1 MTKTKTDRR
10 LTPVD
15 QQLDPEVLAF
25 RQQFDDRSSL
35 DQLVREGA
43 RKMLQEAINAEVD
56 AFIDQHRDRQD
67 DQLSRKDHIRHRRT
81 ILQRRNHAGR
91 NRRLTQ

>member
-1 MTKTKTDRR
+1 MLQHFSGPPRAQGHAMTKTKADRH

-15 QQLDPEVLAF
+15 DQLDPEVLAF
-25 RQQFDDRSSL
+25 RQQFNDRSPL

-56 AFIDQHRDRQD
+56 GFVEQHRDRRD
-67 DQLSRKDHIRHRRT
+67 S
-81 ILQRRNHAGR
+81 
-91 NRRLTQ
+91 